1 MSRRLLRHSS
11 VVLAGLVVAGSLGG
25 LEFKNLLLKS
35 IILLGLPG
43 LFRLTPHRLAHFT
56 AFGFLSVCMCLT
68 FERSYQRILMLG
80 SVIALGVLV
89 ESIEFF
95 GSTNPFEFWD
105 VRDDLV
111 AACAGYAL
119 VETYYFTRRFR
130 SICG

>member
-1 MSRRLLRHSS
+1 VSRRLLRHSS
-11 VVLAGLVVAGSLGG
+11 VVLAGFVVAGSLGG
-25 LEFKNLLLKS
+25 IEFKNLLLKS
-35 IILLGLPG
+35 ITLPGFPG
-43 LFRLTPHRLAHFT
+43 LFRLTPHRLLHFT
-56 AFGFLSVCMCLT
+56 AFGLLSVCLCLT

-89 ESIEFF
+89 ESIEFL

-105 VRDDLV
+105 VRDDLY

-119 VETYYFTRRFR
+119 VETYYFARRFR